1 MPRGI
6 HKRLSAIDFGL
17 RTLHAKSLR
26 SRSFRAS
33 MDSRL
38 KALAAETKEALQV
51 ALEVGN
57 LVRFSISSTNLST
70 TNLTWVVGVFHSIQ
84 IIL

>member
-1 MPRGI
+1 
-6 HKRLSAIDFGL
+6 
-17 RTLHAKSLR
+17 
-26 SRSFRAS
+26 

-57 LVRFSISSTNLST
+57 LVRFSISSINLST